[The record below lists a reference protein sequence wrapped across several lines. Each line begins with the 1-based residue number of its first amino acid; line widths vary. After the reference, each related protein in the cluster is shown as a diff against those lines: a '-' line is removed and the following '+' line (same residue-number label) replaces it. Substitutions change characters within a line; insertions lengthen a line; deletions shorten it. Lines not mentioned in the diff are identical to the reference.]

1 MSPNKLRRLEAA
13 KQQLAKQRQD
23 NRQYRHEMELAG
35 RPKTSAGL
43 MLATALIIA
52 ANWRGR

>member
-1 MSPNKLRRLEAA
+1 MSPNKLRRLEA
-13 KQQLAKQRQD
+13 AKQRQD